1 MMECVRDHTEVHAVD
16 KAAAKHLDPHLA
28 LQCRCTLLNGS
39 DGLAG
44 LLCTAALGIQT
55 LLQL

>member
-1 MMECVRDHTEVHAVD
+1 MAD
-16 KAAAKHLDPHLA
+16 KAAATHLDPHLA
-28 LQCRCTLLNGS
+28 LQCRCALLNGS

-44 LLCTAALGIQT
+44 LLCTAALGIQA

>member
-1 MMECVRDHTEVHAVD
+1 VAG
-16 KAAAKHLDPHLA
+16 KAAATHLDPHLA
-28 LQCRCTLLNGS
+28 LQCCRALLNGS

-44 LLCTAALGIQT
+44 LLCTAALGIQA